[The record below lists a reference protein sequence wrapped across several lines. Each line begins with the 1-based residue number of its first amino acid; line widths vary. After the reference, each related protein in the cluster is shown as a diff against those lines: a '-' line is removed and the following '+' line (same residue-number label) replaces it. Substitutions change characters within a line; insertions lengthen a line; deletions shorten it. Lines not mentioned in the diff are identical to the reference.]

1 MSSEFRPMLILFF
14 AGQMLV
20 SLNIA
25 SPRRKHSLY
34 WKPPICLMYNKKS
47 FNTFARE
54 RCLFIKNPESP
65 TEISIHHLTDET
77 KLSVGSEAEYY
88 TLA

>member
-1 MSSEFRPMLILFF
+1 
-14 AGQMLV
+14 
-20 SLNIA
+20 
-25 SPRRKHSLY
+25 
-34 WKPPICLMYNKKS
+34 MYNKKS

-54 RCLFIKNPESP
+54 LCLFIKNPESP